1 LRRSHLTGLF
11 PQVPLDDPNLHR
23 FEHVHALD
31 SDVPSTT
38 MAIMIVQQAMA
49 AGHPGNPDAATR
61 TLTGPAAATAIQA
74 TLKPF
79 VETAVDYDKSA
90 QQHAAEAV
98 ELARDSLDTARRRS
112 DLPAESVQ
120 LSDGSARTRRQV
132 QASHDEWLVTAAQRE
147 ARGDV
152 EHDARQPGSAIRLLV
167 VPVLALIE
175 VFLLIWPVTN
185 ASWADPKSVAY
196 AIGLVILFL
205 LGNEFLPKWAGVTAR
220 EARVADHGAKEL
232 TQLAIAAGK
241 AGDRDK
247 GREAAGQVDERHV
260 AHTRRRMVVFRA
272 ALWVVVTI
280 YAAVMFTRVTRLAVG
295 LGWPLAFVLL
305 AAGLITAFA
314 AGAMIVLAWW
324 WSRGNKLGD
333 QLREYGAL
341 MDESRFLA
349 SELCDQAR
357 AETRASGA
365 AAKDAQCQLDLGEQA
380 LHDGQH
386 VVYVGMQKA
395 TTILDQASVLLPGPE
410 NLHSPGRA
418 IRAAAIQSLDQ
429 AAAIT
434 AEAQQILDTNP
445 APFPD
450 APPPNPWK
458 FRIQS
463 RHALPNAAHV
473 HHSQLTTVH
482 ASGTP
487 PARRRRGARLFA
499 AVIGLVVVAV
509 LAAGVLSA
517 FG

>member
-1 LRRSHLTGLF
+1 M
-11 PQVPLDDPNLHR
+11 PLDDPNLHR

-152 EHDARQPGSAIRLLV
+152 EHDARQPGWAIRLLV

-175 VFLLIWPVTN
+175 V
-185 ASWADPKSVAY
+185 
-196 AIGLVILFL
+196 FL